1 MVIHIINGPNLNLVG
16 KREPEVYGNRSLAQY
31 LQELIEQFP
40 QHTIDVYQSNIEGEI
55 VDRLQA
61 VGFDDCG
68 IILNAGGYTHTSV
81 AIADAVAAIT
91 APVVEVHISN
101 IYAREPFRHK
111 SLLSP
116 VSKGI
121 IAGFGL
127 DSYRLALLSLLPPKS
142 EDNKDNK
149 DNY

>member
-16 KREPEVYGNRSLAQY
+16 TREPEVYGNQSLDQY
-31 LQELIEQFP
+31 LRELIGLYPELS
-40 QHTIDVYQSNIEGEI
+40 IDVFQSNIEGEI
-55 VDRLQA
+55 VDRLQQ
-61 VGFDDCG
+61 VGFEDCG
-68 IILNAGGYTHTSV
+68 IVLNAGGYTHTSV

-101 IYAREPFRHK
+101 IYSREPFRHK

-116 VSKGI
+116 VCKGI

-127 DSYRLALLSLLPPKS
+127 DSYRIAVTALLSGKTGQT
-142 EDNKDNK
+142 N
-149 DNY
+149 

>member
-16 KREPEVYGNRSLAQY
+16 KREPEVYGNRSLDEY

-40 QHTIDVYQSNIEGEI
+40 QHTVDIFQSNIEGEI
-55 VDRLQA
+55 VDRLQQ
-61 VGFDDCG
+61 VGFDDCA

-91 APVVEVHISN
+91 APVIEVHISN

-116 VSKGI
+116 VCKGI
-121 IAGFGL
+121 VAGFGL
-127 DSYRLALLSLLPPKS
+127 DTYRLALLSQTTKT
-142 EDNKDNK
+142 K
-149 DNY
+149 

>member
-16 KREPEVYGNRSLAQY
+16 KREPEVYGNRSLDQY

-40 QHTIDVYQSNIEGEI
+40 QHDIDVYQSNIEGEI
-55 VDRLQA
+55 VDRLQQ

-81 AIADAVAAIT
+81 AIADAVAAIK
-91 APVVEVHISN
+91 APVIEVHISN

-116 VSKGI
+116 VCKGI
-121 IAGFGL
+121 IAGFSL
-127 DSYRLALLSLLPPKS
+127 NSYRLALHALFST
-142 EDNKDNK
+142 
-149 DNY
+149 Y

>member
-16 KREPEVYGNRSLAQY
+16 KREPEVYGNRSLDQY

-55 VDRLQA
+55 VDRLQQ

-68 IILNAGGYTHTSV
+68 IVLNAGGYTHTSV

-91 APVVEVHISN
+91 APVIEVHISN

-116 VSKGI
+116 VCKGI
-121 IAGFGL
+121 VAGFGL
-127 DSYRLALLSLLPPKS
+127 DSYRLALHSLIKQP
-142 EDNKDNK
+142 
-149 DNY
+149 

>member
-16 KREPEVYGNRSLAQY
+16 LREPEVYGNRSLDQY
-31 LQELIEQFP
+31 LQELIEQHP
-40 QHTIDVYQSNIEGEI
+40 QHTIDVFQSNIEGEI
-55 VDRLQA
+55 VDRLQQ
-61 VGFDDCG
+61 VGFDDCT

-91 APVVEVHISN
+91 APVIEVHISN
-101 IYAREPFRHK
+101 IYSREPFRHK

-116 VSKGI
+116 VCKGV

-127 DSYRLALLSLLPPKS
+127 DSYRLALASLSQTT
-142 EDNKDNK
+142 
-149 DNY
+149 

>member
-16 KREPEVYGNRSLAQY
+16 RREPEVYGNRSLDQY
-31 LQELIEQFP
+31 LQELIALFP
-40 QHTIDVYQSNIEGEI
+40 QHTIDVFQSNIEGEI
-55 VDRLQA
+55 VDRLQQ

-68 IILNAGGYTHTSV
+68 IVLNAGGYTHTSV

-91 APVVEVHISN
+91 APVIEVHISN
-101 IYAREPFRHK
+101 IYSREPFRHK

-116 VSKGI
+116 VCKGI

-127 DSYRLALLSLLPPKS
+127 DSYRLALHSLLPLLPHHPLQTT
-142 EDNKDNK
+142 
-149 DNY
+149 

>member
-16 KREPEVYGNRSLAQY
+16 TREPEVYGNQSLDQY
-31 LQELIEQFP
+31 LRKLIGLYPE
-40 QHTIDVYQSNIEGEI
+40 HSIDVFQSNIEGEI
-55 VDRLQA
+55 VDRLQQ

-68 IILNAGGYTHTSV
+68 IVLNAGGYTHTSV

-101 IYAREPFRHK
+101 IYSREPFRHK

-116 VSKGI
+116 VCKGI

-127 DSYRLALLSLLPPKS
+127 DSYRIAVSALLSSKTGQT
-142 EDNKDNK
+142 N
-149 DNY
+149 

>member
-16 KREPEVYGNRSLAQY
+16 KREPEVYGNRSLDQY
-31 LQELIEQFP
+31 LQELIERYP

-55 VDRLQA
+55 VDRLQQ

-101 IYAREPFRHK
+101 IYSREPFRHK

-116 VSKGI
+116 VCKGI

-127 DSYRLALLSLLPPKS
+127 DSYRLALHSFS
-142 EDNKDNK
+142 DN
-149 DNY
+149 

>member
-1 MVIHIINGPNLNLVG
+1 MTIHIINGPNLNLVG
-16 KREPEVYGNRSLAQY
+16 VREPQVYGNRSLDQY
-31 LQELIEQFP
+31 LQELIARYP

-55 VDRLQA
+55 VDRLQQ

-68 IILNAGGYTHTSV
+68 IVLNAGGYTHTSV

-101 IYAREPFRHK
+101 IYAREPFRHQ

-116 VSKGI
+116 VCRGVV
-121 IAGFGL
+121 AGFGL
-127 DSYRLALLSLLPPKS
+127 DSYRLSLLSLLPL
-142 EDNKDNK
+142 
-149 DNY
+149 

>member
-16 KREPEVYGNRSLAQY
+16 KREPEVYGNRSLDQY
-31 LQELIEQFP
+31 LKELVEQFP

-55 VDRLQA
+55 VDRLQQ

-81 AIADAVAAIT
+81 AIADAIAAIT
-91 APVVEVHISN
+91 APVIEVHISN

-116 VSKGI
+116 VCKGI
-121 IAGFGL
+121 VAGFGL
-127 DSYRLALLSLLPPKS
+127 DSYRLALYSIKQL
-142 EDNKDNK
+142 EQR
-149 DNY
+149 

>member
-16 KREPEVYGNRSLAQY
+16 KREPDVYGNRSLDQY
-31 LQELIEQFP
+31 LQELTELFP
-40 QHTIDVYQSNIEGEI
+40 QHTIDVFQSNIEGEI
-55 VDRLQA
+55 VDRLQQ

-101 IYAREPFRHK
+101 IYSREPFRHK

-116 VSKGI
+116 VCKGI
-121 IAGFGL
+121 VAGFGL
-127 DSYRLALLSLLPPKS
+127 DSYRLALLSLLS
-142 EDNKDNK
+142 
-149 DNY
+149 

>member
-1 MVIHIINGPNLNLVG
+1 MTIHIINGPNLNLVG
-16 KREPEVYGNRSLAQY
+16 LREPAVYGNRSLDQY
-31 LQELIEQFP
+31 LQELIGQFP
-40 QHTIDVYQSNIEGEI
+40 QHSIDVFQSNIEGEI

-68 IILNAGGYTHTSV
+68 IVLNAGGYTHTSV

-101 IYAREPFRHK
+101 IYSREPFRHK

-116 VSKGI
+116 VCKGI
-121 IAGFGL
+121 IAGLGL
-127 DSYRLALLSLLPPKS
+127 DSYRLALLSLLHL
-142 EDNKDNK
+142 EDKKDKK
-149 DNY
+149 DKFND

>member
-16 KREPEVYGNRSLAQY
+16 LREPEVYGNRSLDQY

-55 VDRLQA
+55 VDRLQQ

-127 DSYRLALLSLLPPKS
+127 DSYRLALLSLLPTFS
-142 EDNKDNK
+142 DN
-149 DNY
+149 

>member
-16 KREPEVYGNRSLAQY
+16 LREPEVYGNRSLDQY
-31 LQELIEQFP
+31 LQELIERYP

-55 VDRLQA
+55 VDRLQQ

-127 DSYRLALLSLLPPKS
+127 DSYRLALLSLATKQP
-142 EDNKDNK
+142 
-149 DNY
+149 

>member
-16 KREPEVYGNRSLAQY
+16 LREPEVYGNRSLDQY
-31 LQELIEQFP
+31 LQELIERYP

-55 VDRLQA
+55 VDRLQQ

-116 VSKGI
+116 VCKGI

-127 DSYRLALLSLLPPKS
+127 DSYRLALHSFS
-142 EDNKDNK
+142 DN
-149 DNY
+149 

>member
-1 MVIHIINGPNLNLVG
+1 MIIHIINGPNLNLVG
-16 KREPEVYGNRSLAQY
+16 KREPEVYGNHSLDQY
-31 LQELIEQFP
+31 LQELIESHP
-40 QHTIDVYQSNIEGEI
+40 QHTIDVFQSNIEGEI
-55 VDRLQA
+55 VDRLQQ

-101 IYAREPFRHK
+101 IYSREPFRHK

-116 VSKGI
+116 VCKGI

-127 DSYRLALLSLLPPKS
+127 DSYRLALASLS
-142 EDNKDNK
+142 DNLT
-149 DNY
+149 

>member
-16 KREPEVYGNRSLAQY
+16 RREPEVYGNRSLDQY
-31 LQELIEQFP
+31 LQELIALFP
-40 QHTIDVYQSNIEGEI
+40 QHTIDVFQSNIEGEI
-55 VDRLQA
+55 VDRLQQ

-68 IILNAGGYTHTSV
+68 IVLNAGGYTHTSV

-101 IYAREPFRHK
+101 IYSREPFRHK

-116 VSKGI
+116 VCKGI
-121 IAGFGL
+121 VAGFGL
-127 DSYRLALLSLLPPKS
+127 DSYRLALLSLLPPQH
-142 EDNKDNK
+142 D
-149 DNY
+149 

>member
-16 KREPEVYGNRSLAQY
+16 KREPEVYGNHSLDQY
-31 LQELIEQFP
+31 LQGLIKQFP
-40 QHTIDVYQSNIEGEI
+40 QHDIDVYQSNIEGEI

-91 APVVEVHISN
+91 APVEVHISN
-101 IYAREPFRHK
+101 IYSREPFRHK

-116 VSKGI
+116 VCKGI

-127 DSYRLALLSLLPPKS
+127 DSYRLALNSLLDLPH
-142 EDNKDNK
+142 
-149 DNY
+149 

>member
-16 KREPEVYGNRSLAQY
+16 TREPEVYGNQSLDQY
-31 LQELIEQFP
+31 LRELIGLYPE
-40 QHTIDVYQSNIEGEI
+40 HSIDVFQSNIEGKI
-55 VDRLQA
+55 VDRLQQ

-68 IILNAGGYTHTSV
+68 IVLNAGGYTHTSV

-101 IYAREPFRHK
+101 IYSREPFRHK

-116 VSKGI
+116 VCKGI

-127 DSYRLALLSLLPPKS
+127 DSYRIAVSALLSGKTGQT
-142 EDNKDNK
+142 N
-149 DNY
+149 

>member
-1 MVIHIINGPNLNLVG
+1 MTIHIINGPNLNLVG
-16 KREPEVYGNRSLAQY
+16 KREPEVYGNRSLDQY
-31 LQELIEQFP
+31 LQELIERYP

-55 VDRLQA
+55 VDRLQQ

-116 VSKGI
+116 VCKGI

-127 DSYRLALLSLLPPKS
+127 DSYRLALLSL
-142 EDNKDNK
+142 NQTT
-149 DNY
+149 

>member
-16 KREPEVYGNRSLAQY
+16 KREPEVYGNRSLDQY

-91 APVVEVHISN
+91 APVIEVHISN
-101 IYAREPFRHK
+101 IYSREPFRHK

-127 DSYRLALLSLLPPKS
+127 DSYRLALLSLLPPSDDVLSQTTKTT
-142 EDNKDNK
+142 
-149 DNY
+149 

>member
-16 KREPEVYGNRSLAQY
+16 LREPEVYGNRSLDQY
-31 LQELIEQFP
+31 LQELIERYP

-55 VDRLQA
+55 VDRLQQ

-101 IYAREPFRHK
+101 IYARELFRHK

-116 VSKGI
+116 VCKGI

-127 DSYRLALLSLLPPKS
+127 DSYRLALLSLATKQP
-142 EDNKDNK
+142 
-149 DNY
+149 

>member
-1 MVIHIINGPNLNLVG
+1 MVVHIINGPNLNLVG
-16 KREPEVYGNRSLAQY
+16 KREPEVYGNRSLDQY

-55 VDRLQA
+55 VDRLQQ

-68 IILNAGGYTHTSV
+68 IVLNAGGYTHTSV

-101 IYAREPFRHK
+101 IYSREPFRHK

-116 VSKGI
+116 VCKGI

-127 DSYRLALLSLLPPKS
+127 DSYRLALLSLIKQP
-142 EDNKDNK
+142 
-149 DNY
+149 

>member
-16 KREPEVYGNRSLAQY
+16 KREPEVYGNRSLDQY

-55 VDRLQA
+55 VDRLQQ

-68 IILNAGGYTHTSV
+68 IVLNAGGYTHTSV

-101 IYAREPFRHK
+101 IYSREPFRHK

-116 VSKGI
+116 VCKGI

-127 DSYRLALLSLLPPKS
+127 DSYRLALASLLPL
-142 EDNKDNK
+142 NQTT
-149 DNY
+149 